1 MFRTSFRVLALATL
15 LLGLGSLLPLAS
27 NRVAAQGVRLPSST
41 RPVFNPQLAPLP
53 RYVPDPSNRNSLTRP
68 PLRPGN
74 FQAPQLFLGGNTQA
88 QGGGWG
94 GGGLGGGGLGGGGL
108 GGGGLGGFGGGGL
121 GGGGLGG
128 FGGGGL
134 GG

>member
-1 MFRTSFRVLALATL
+1 MFRTSFRVLAAATL

-27 NRVAAQGVRLPSST
+27 NRVAAQGVRLPAT
-41 RPVFNPQLAPLP
+41 VRPTTNPQLSAFP
-53 RYVPDPSNRNSLTRP
+53 RYVPDPSNLASRARP
-68 PLRPGN
+68 PLRPANFGN
-74 FQAPQLFLGGNTQA
+74 ANQIFLGGNAQN
-88 QGGGWG
+88 QGGLG

-128 FGGGGL
+128 
-134 GG
+134 